1 MKNKIIYI
9 RSFSIIRIVG
19 FIGICLLLLIM
30 VIVMFGG
37 GGVGIYSCKNK
48 ESFTNNGLDIY
59 NNLSFIGID
68 RQRDGNGGAGGGSG
82 TDTGYNAPD
91 FGGRWGNDTAKKF
104 LSLQSTI
111 NPSYTFNVDL
121 IQKYVSK
128 DEVKQ
133 FILNGGNWN
142 WSDETKENYTLY
154 MTGNPLVKNWVSP
167 YFNMNI
173 LQTIYPEHAMKILLK
188 IKKNSERNN
197 ITAFENDD
205 ERNGGIL
212 YEGADKNGS
221 GIFTFGTNSG
231 LLSNCNTCYEF
242 I

>member
-9 RSFSIIRIVG
+9 RSFSITGIICI
-19 FIGICLLLLIM
+19 IGICLLLVV
-30 VIVMFGG
+30 VI
-37 GGVGIYSCKNK
+37 VGIYSCKNK

-68 RQRDGNGGAGGGSG
+68 RQRGGNGGAGGGGG
-82 TDTGYNAPD
+82 TDSGYNAPN

-128 DEVKQ
+128 HEVKQ

-142 WSDETKENYTLY
+142 WSEETKENYTLY
-154 MTGNPLVKNWVSP
+154 MNSNSFDKNWVSP
-167 YFNMNI
+167 YFDMNI

-188 IKKNSERNN
+188 IQKNCERNN
-197 ITAFENDD
+197 ITPFENND
-205 ERNGGIL
+205 ERNGGVL

-231 LLSNCNTCYEF
+231 LLSNCNTCYDVV
-242 I
+242 

>member
-9 RSFSIIRIVG
+9 HSFSIIGIIG
-19 FIGICLLLLIM
+19 IIGICLLLM
-30 VIVMFGG
+30 VLKG
-37 GGVGIYSCKNK
+37 GIYSCKNK

-68 RQRDGNGGAGGGSG
+68 RRDGKGGAGGGSG
-82 TDTGYNAPD
+82 TDSGYNAPD
-91 FGGRWGNDTAKKF
+91 FGGRWGNDMAKKF

-142 WSDETKENYTLY
+142 WSEETRDNYTLY

-173 LQTIYPEHAMKILLK
+173 LQTIYPEHAMKILLE
-188 IKKNSERNN
+188 IKKKSQRNN